1 MTASPPSASWRA
13 GIDIGGTFTD
23 IVLLSDDGA
32 VRTRKVPSTV
42 DDYARGIVEG
52 LAALL
57 AEAAIAPDDLAAVL
71 HATTIGSNAVLER
84 GGARTGLITTE
95 GFRDTLEIRDL
106 RMPRLYD
113 VGWTKP
119 PALVERRHRLGIAE
133 RTRADGSIS
142 RAPDEAEIEAAI
154 ARLVAGG
161 IESLAVCLIN
171 AHANGANE
179 RVVAAVAARVAP
191 SLPVSLSHVVLP
203 EIKEYPR
210 TSTTVINAYLL
221 PVVRAY
227 LARLGNGLV
236 SQRIAAPVMLM
247 QSNGGLLPAA
257 QAASLPMTIVESGPA
272 AGVIGARALAQRL
285 GLPRIVT
292 FDMGGTTAKA
302 AMVEEGEA
310 ARAAEFQVGGGIMQG
325 SRLLTGGG
333 YTLKVPAI
341 DLAEV
346 GAGGGSIVSLDAG
359 GAPKV
364 GPRSAG
370 SRPGPVCYGMGGT
383 EPTITDC
390 ALVLG
395 WLDPAG
401 LAGGAITLDR
411 DAAAAALGTRI
422 ASPLGLTLEEAA
434 HGMVRIAVATM
445 MRAIRAV
452 SVERGRDPR
461 RFALFAFGGNGPLF
475 GAAMAEELGM
485 EAVIVP
491 PAPGL
496 FSAFGLLY
504 ADVEHHLS
512 ATFRGRLDG
521 IVPAAFAALRGEL
534 TAEAAARLADDG
546 FPADRQAFT
555 ATAELRYVGQSSEL
569 PVPLPQGEAA
579 EVLAALPALFA
590 MVHEQAFGYAAG
602 PEEPVEIVAVQ
613 MIGRGIPARPPVP
626 ERVVTDHR
634 AAGGGSRRAY
644 FGQHGWCDAPLL
656 SRESAAAGASG
667 PAIVAEYD
675 ATCLVPP
682 GWRVRG
688 DAAGNLVLER
698 ALEL

>member
-1 MTASPPSASWRA
+1 MTAWRA

-23 IVLLSDDGA
+23 IVLISDDGC

-57 AEAAIAPDDLAAVL
+57 DEASVPADAVASVL

-84 GGARTGLITTE
+84 RGARTGLITTE
-95 GFRDTLEIRDL
+95 GFRDVLEIRDL

-113 VGWTKP
+113 LAWTKP
-119 PALVERRHRLGIAE
+119 PPLVPRRHRIGIAE
-133 RTRADGSIS
+133 RTRADGTVA
-142 RAPDEAEIEAAI
+142 RAPDAGEVEAAI
-154 ARLVAGG
+154 RFLLEEG
-161 IESLAVCLIN
+161 IESLAVCLLN

-179 RVVAAVAARVAP
+179 RAVAEVAARVAP

-227 LARLGNGLV
+227 LARLRNGL
-236 SQRIAAPVMLM
+236 SARGIAAPVMLM
-247 QSNGGLLPAA
+247 QSNGGLLAA
-257 QAASLPMTIVESGPA
+257 SQAARLPMTIVESGPA
-272 AGVIGARALAQRL
+272 AGVIGARALARRL
-285 GLPRIVT
+285 GLARIVT

-310 ARAAEFQVGGGIMQG
+310 ARAAEFQVGGGLMQG
-325 SRLLTGGG
+325 ARLLTGGG

-346 GAGGGSIVSLDAG
+346 GAGGGSIVSLDLG
-359 GAPKV
+359 GAPQV

-370 SRPGPVCYGMGGT
+370 ASPGPVCYGAGGT

-390 ALVLG
+390 ALSLG

-401 LAGGAITLDR
+401 LAGGAIRLDR
-411 DAAAAALGTRI
+411 DAAEAAIAERI
-422 ASPLGLTLEEAA
+422 ARPLGLSLEAAA
-434 HGMVRIAVATM
+434 HGMLRIAAATM

-475 GAAMAEELGM
+475 GALMAEELGM
-485 EAVIVP
+485 AEVVVP

-504 ADVEHHLS
+504 AEVEHHLS
-512 ATFRGRLDG
+512 ATFRSRIDCAD
-521 IVPAAFAALRGEL
+521 PARFTAAREALV
-534 TAEAAARLADDG
+534 AEAAARLAADG
-546 FPADRQAFT
+546 FPPERRAF
-555 ATAELRYVGQSSEL
+555 AAAAELRYVGQSSEL
-569 PVPLPQGEAA
+569 AVPLPEAKA
-579 EVLAALPALFA
+579 ADVLAALPALFA
-590 MVHEQAFGYAAG
+590 AAHERAYGYAAG
-602 PEEPVEIVAVQ
+602 PGEPVEIVALQ
-613 MIGRGIPARPPVP
+613 MIGRGIPDRPPIP
-626 ERVVTDHR
+626 EQVRTDH
-634 AAGGGSRRAY
+634 AVAPGGVRRAF
-644 FGQHGWCDAPLL
+644 FGKGGWCDTPVVGRA
-656 SRESAAAGASG
+656 EAMAGLDG

-688 DAAGNLVLER
+688 DGFGNLILDR
-698 ALEL
+698 G

>member
-1 MTASPPSASWRA
+1 MTAWRA

-23 IVLLSDDGA
+23 IVLLSDEGA

-57 AEAAIAPDDLAAVL
+57 AEAGIGPEALGAVL

-95 GFRDTLEIRDL
+95 GFRDVLEIRDL

-113 VGWTKP
+113 LGWTKP
-119 PALVERRHRLGIAE
+119 PPLVPRRHRLGIAE
-133 RTRADGSIS
+133 RTRADGTVAL
-142 RAPDEAEIEAAI
+142 APDAGEVEAAI
-154 ARLVAGG
+154 RFLLAEG

-179 RVVAAVAARVAP
+179 RAVAEIASRIAP
-191 SLPVSLSHVVLP
+191 HLPVSLSHAVLP

-227 LARLGNGLV
+227 LARLRNGLAG
-236 SQRIAAPVMLM
+236 QGIAAPVMLM
-247 QSNGGLLPAA
+247 QSNGGLLAA
-257 QAASLPMTIVESGPA
+257 DQAAALPMTIVESGPA
-272 AGVIGARALAQRL
+272 AGVIGARALARRL

-370 SRPGPVCYGMGGT
+370 AHPGPVCYRAGGT

-390 ALVLG
+390 ALALG

-401 LAGGAITLDR
+401 LAGGAIRLDR
-411 DAAAAALGTRI
+411 DAAEAAIAERI
-422 ASPLGLTLEEAA
+422 ARPLGLSLDAAA
-434 HGMVRIAVATM
+434 HGMLRIAVATM

-461 RFALFAFGGNGPLF
+461 QFALFAFGGNGPLF
-475 GAAMAEELGM
+475 GALMAGELGM
-485 EAVIVP
+485 AEVVVP

-504 ADVEHHLS
+504 AEVEHHLS
-512 ATFRGRLDG
+512 ATFRSRIDRAD
-521 IVPAAFAALRGEL
+521 PAAFAAARDRLM
-534 TAEAAARLADDG
+534 AEAAARLAAEG
-546 FPADRQAFT
+546 FPPARRAFA

-569 PVPLPQGEAA
+569 PVPLPDGLAA
-579 EVLAALPALFA
+579 ELLAALPALFA
-590 MVHEQAFGYAAG
+590 AAHERAYGYRAG
-602 PEEPVEIVAVQ
+602 PEEPVEIVALQ
-613 MIGRGIPARPPVP
+613 LIGRGIPERPPVP
-626 ERVVTDHR
+626 EQVTTDHATPPR
-634 AAGGGSRRAY
+634 PPRRAF
-644 FGQHGWCDAPLL
+644 FGADGW
-656 SRESAAAGASG
+656 REVPVVGRAEAMAGLAG

-688 DAAGNLVLER
+688 DGMGNLVLAR
-698 ALEL
+698 G

>member
-1 MTASPPSASWRA
+1 MTAWRA

-23 IVLLSDDGA
+23 IVLMSDDGA
-32 VRTRKVPSTV
+32 VRTRKLPSTV
-42 DDYARGIVEG
+42 EDYSRGIVEG

-57 AEAAIAPDDLAAVL
+57 SDSGIAPGEIGSVL

-84 GGARTGLITTE
+84 TGARTGLITTA
-95 GFRDTLEIRDL
+95 GFRDVLEIRDL

-113 VGWTKP
+113 LRWTKP
-119 PALVERRHRLGIAE
+119 PPLVPRRHRIGIAE
-133 RTRADGSIS
+133 RTRADGTVAL
-142 RAPDEAEIEAAI
+142 APDAAEVERA
-154 ARLVAGG
+154 VAFLLGEG
-161 IESLAVCLIN
+161 VESLAVCLLN
-171 AHANGANE
+171 AHANGENE
-179 RVVAAVAARVAP
+179 RLVAEIVSRVAP
-191 SLPVSLSHVVLP
+191 HLPVSLSHAVLP

-227 LARLGNGLV
+227 LDRLRNGLASRGV
-236 SQRIAAPVMLM
+236 AAPVMLM
-247 QSNGGLLPAA
+247 QSNGGLLAA
-257 QAASLPMTIVESGPA
+257 QQAARLPMTLVESGPA
-272 AGVIGARALAQRL
+272 AGVIGARALARRL
-285 GLPRIVT
+285 GLARIVT

-310 ARAAEFQVGGGIMQG
+310 ARAAEFQVGGGILQG

-346 GAGGGSIVSLDAG
+346 GAGGGSIVSLDPG

-370 SRPGPVCYGMGGT
+370 ATPGPVCYGQGGT
-383 EPTITDC
+383 EPTVTDC
-390 ALVLG
+390 ALTLG

-401 LAGGAITLDR
+401 LAGGAIRLDR
-411 DAAAAALGTRI
+411 AAADAAIAERI
-422 ASPLGLTLEEAA
+422 ARPLGLSLEEAA
-434 HGMVRIAVATM
+434 HGMIRIAVATM

-475 GAAMAEELGM
+475 GALMAEELGM
-485 EAVIVP
+485 TEVVVP

-504 ADVEHHLS
+504 AEVEHHLS
-512 ATFRGRLDG
+512 TTFRTRLDRAD
-521 IVPAAFAALRGEL
+521 PAAFAEARAALER
-534 TAEAAARLADDG
+534 EAAARLAADG
-546 FPADRQAFT
+546 FPPERRAFA

-569 PVPLPQGEAA
+569 AVPLPDGEAA
-579 EVLAALPALFA
+579 DVLAALPALFA
-590 MVHEQAFGYAAG
+590 AAHERAYGYAAG
-602 PEEPVEIVAVQ
+602 PGEPVEIVALQ
-613 MIGRGIPARPPVP
+613 LIGRGVP
-626 ERVVTDHR
+626 ERPPLPERVEPDHAEVQEGQRRAFFGAHGWHEVPVV
-634 AAGGGSRRAY
+634 SRRA
-644 FGQHGWCDAPLL
+644 A
-656 SRESAAAGASG
+656 SAGASG
-667 PAIVAEYD
+667 PLIVTEYD

-688 DAAGNLVLER
+688 DGLGNLILDR
-698 ALEL
+698 G

>member
-1 MTASPPSASWRA
+1 MTAWRA

-23 IVLLSDDGA
+23 IVLLSEAGT

-57 AEAAIAPDDLAAVL
+57 TEAGVPAGALAAVL
-71 HATTIGSNAVLER
+71 HATTIGSNAVVER

-113 VGWTKP
+113 LGWTKP
-119 PALVERRHRLGIAE
+119 PPLVPRRHRLGIAE
-133 RTRADGSIS
+133 RTRADGSIAREPDAAEVE
-142 RAPDEAEIEAAI
+142 RA
-154 ARLVAGG
+154 VAFLLSEG

-179 RVVAAVAARVAP
+179 RAVAEAVARVAP
-191 SLPVSLSHVVLP
+191 DLPVSLSHAVLP

-227 LARLGNGLV
+227 LARLRNGL
-236 SQRIAAPVMLM
+236 SGQGIAAPVMLM
-247 QSNGGLLPAA
+247 QSNGGLLAA
-257 QAASLPMTIVESGPA
+257 DQAAALPMTIVESGPA
-272 AGVIGARALAQRL
+272 AGVIGARALARRL

-370 SRPGPVCYGMGGT
+370 AHPGPVCYGEGGT

-390 ALVLG
+390 ALALG

-401 LAGGAITLDR
+401 LAGGAIRLDR
-411 DAAAAALGTRI
+411 AAAEAAIAGRIARALGL
-422 ASPLGLTLEEAA
+422 SLEDAA
-434 HGMVRIAVATM
+434 HGMLRIAVATM

-461 RFALFAFGGNGPLF
+461 QFALFAFGGNGPLF
-475 GAAMAEELGM
+475 GALMAEELGM
-485 EAVIVP
+485 SAVVVP

-504 ADVEHHLS
+504 AEVEHHLS
-512 ATFRGRLDG
+512 ATFRTRLDRADA
-521 IVPAAFAALRGEL
+521 AAFAAARAALE
-534 TAEAAARLADDG
+534 AEADARLAADG
-546 FPADRQAFT
+546 FPPARRAFA

-569 PVPLPQGEAA
+569 PVPLLEGAA
-579 EVLAALPALFA
+579 DAVLASLPALFA
-590 MVHEQAFGYAAG
+590 AAHERAYGYAAG
-602 PEEPVEIVAVQ
+602 PDEPVEIVALR
-613 MIGRGIPARPPVP
+613 MIGRGIPERPPVP
-626 ERVVTDHR
+626 ERVTTDHADTPR
-634 AAGGGSRRAY
+634 GVRRAF
-644 FGQHGWCDAPLL
+644 FGAQGWHETPVLGRA
-656 SRESAAAGASG
+656 EAMAGVVG

-682 GWRVRG
+682 GWCVGG
-688 DAAGNLVLER
+688 DEAGNLLLSR
-698 ALEL
+698 AG

>member
-1 MTASPPSASWRA
+1 MTAWRA

-23 IVLLSDDGA
+23 IVLLSDEGA

-42 DDYARGIVEG
+42 EDYARGIVEG

-57 AEAAIAPDDLAAVL
+57 EEAGIPAEAVASVL

-95 GFRDTLEIRDL
+95 GFRDVLEIRDL

-113 VGWTKP
+113 LGWTKP
-119 PALVERRHRLGIAE
+119 PPLVPRRHRIGIAE
-133 RTRADGSIS
+133 RTRADGTVA
-142 RAPDEAEIEAAI
+142 RAPDAGEVEAAI
-154 ARLVAGG
+154 QFLLAEGV
-161 IESLAVCLIN
+161 ESLAVCLIN

-179 RVVAAVAARVAP
+179 RAVADVASRIAP
-191 SLPVSLSHVVLP
+191 HLPVSLSHAVLP

-227 LARLGNGLV
+227 LARLEAGLA
-236 SQRIAAPVMLM
+236 RRGIAAPVLLM
-247 QSNGGLLPAA
+247 QSNGGLLAA
-257 QAASLPMTIVESGPA
+257 DQAAALPMTIVESGPA
-272 AGVIGARALAQRL
+272 AGVIGARALARRL
-285 GLPRIVT
+285 GLARIVT

-346 GAGGGSIVSLDAG
+346 GAGGGSVVWLDAG

-370 SRPGPVCYGMGGT
+370 AYPGPVCYAAGGT

-390 ALVLG
+390 ALALG

-401 LAGGAITLDR
+401 LAGGAIRLDR
-411 DAAAAALGTRI
+411 AAAEAAIADRI
-422 ASPLGLTLEEAA
+422 AAPLGLSLAEAA
-434 HGMVRIAVATM
+434 HGMLRIAVATM

-475 GAAMAEELGM
+475 GALMAGELGM
-485 EAVIVP
+485 AEVLVP

-504 ADVEHHLS
+504 AEVEHHLS
-512 ATFRGRLDG
+512 ATFRSRIDRAD
-521 IVPAAFAALRGEL
+521 PARFAAARERLV
-534 TAEAAARLADDG
+534 AEAAARLAADG
-546 FPADRQAFT
+546 FPPGRRAFA

-569 PVPLPQGEAA
+569 PVPLPDGAA
-579 EVLAALPALFA
+579 ADVLAALPALFA
-590 MVHEQAFGYAAG
+590 GAHARAYGYAAG
-602 PEEPVEIVAVQ
+602 PEEPVEIVALQ
-613 MIGRGIPARPPVP
+613 MIGRGIPERPPVP
-626 ERVVTDHR
+626 DRVTPDHPTPPR
-634 AAGGGSRRAY
+634 PPRRAF
-644 FGQHGWCDAPLL
+644 FGADGW
-656 SRESAAAGASG
+656 REVPVVGRAEAMAGLAG

-688 DAAGNLVLER
+688 DGLGNLVLAR
-698 ALEL
+698 G